1 MEIFEEKTDFAILP
15 YSIDYD
21 SGFIALGLD
30 LGFGVLTKELYQ
42 SRSWWSPTQR
52 NADKQQVLFS
62 VVGRA
67 KGQPEGIERSKVRAG
82 SGKLAGGRPQRNTE
96 RRTVS
101 LVLQWARWR
110 AGPEGSDCAV
120 VGWLVG

>member
-1 MEIFEEKTDFAILP
+1 MKKKLAMLSILP
-15 YSIDYD
+15 YSTDYN
-21 SGFIALGLD
+21 SGFIALRLLD
-30 LGFGVLTKELYQ
+30 LGFGVLTRELYQ
-42 SRSWWSPTQR
+42 SRSWWNPTQR
-52 NADKQQVLFS
+52 NTDKQQVLFS

-67 KGQPEGIERSKVRAG
+67 KGQPEGIESSKDRVG
-82 SGKLAGGRPQRNTE
+82 SGKLAGGGPQRNTE

-101 LVLQWARWR
+101 LVLRWARWR